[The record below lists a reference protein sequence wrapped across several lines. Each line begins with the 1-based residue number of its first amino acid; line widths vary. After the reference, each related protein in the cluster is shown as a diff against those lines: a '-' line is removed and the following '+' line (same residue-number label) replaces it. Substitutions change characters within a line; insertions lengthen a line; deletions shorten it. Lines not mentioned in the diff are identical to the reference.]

1 MIDEP
6 DLDSTIIQ
14 DRVMTACMNQ
24 QEFGENSCV
33 FYDIC
38 LLKMKQEHELNAMFR
53 GALEN
58 GDFKVYFQPKVSLED
73 EKPRNAEALVRWQHP
88 EEGMISRVIL
98 SLCLKNGNICRL
110 DCYVFEEVCRTIDRW
125 RREGRKLFP
134 VSVNLSGSISR
145 EMIS

>member
-38 LLKMKQEHELNAMFR
+38 FTQKMKQEHELNAMFR
-53 GALEN
+53 GAL
-58 GDFKVYFQPKVSLED
+58 GKRGF
-73 EKPRNAEALVRWQHP
+73 
-88 EEGMISRVIL
+88 
-98 SLCLKNGNICRL
+98 
-110 DCYVFEEVCRTIDRW
+110 
-125 RREGRKLFP
+125 
-134 VSVNLSGSISR
+134 
-145 EMIS
+145 